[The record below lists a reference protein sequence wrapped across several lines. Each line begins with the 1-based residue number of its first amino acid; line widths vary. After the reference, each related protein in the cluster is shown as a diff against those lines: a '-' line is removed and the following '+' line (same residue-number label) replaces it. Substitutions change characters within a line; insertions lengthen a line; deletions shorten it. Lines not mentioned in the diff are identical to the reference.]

1 MKNRKSPAPLRE
13 QIVAFLKGREE
24 ATLKQIAAATSE
36 RDFPSR
42 VTTELNKMRT
52 DTLIE
57 CAKKK
62 GKNELWY
69 WLATAQADQ
78 SGNTQP
84 AVVENT
90 GSSASALPSTPVEG
104 AAVQP
109 KPAPV
114 AAALSAALVAE
125 DEIMSDGTRVLL
137 NNLETQIAKVR
148 SVIRDGA
155 RIRLCDV
162 GDTVLARISHLEAAL
177 GDMRNRAE
185 LAENQRDSY
194 LAARDELRRELDEVR
209 ATLAPHAGGSLAM
222 SDISEAELAKRASAL
237 IVAKENGRIEAIR
250 LLDESRLEQVEA
262 SRQLDEVRIVL
273 AGAISPLDYDLDSM
287 NAVEMARAART
298 ELLDAPPTVTPF
310 DSNAPLSA
318 EAEDRVT
325 ATLETRPANR
335 FLVRA
340 NGRPLVV
347 RRSEV
352 SAQRQAM
359 QYARSGVRATV
370 FAMERIGEARPGAEW
385 EPAQ

>member
-114 AAALSAALVAE
+114 AAALSAAPVAE

-194 LAARDELRRELDEVR
+194 LATRNVLRRELDEVR
-209 ATLAPHAGGSLAM
+209 ATLAPHAGGGLAG
-222 SDISEAELAKRASAL
+222 SDNSEAELAKQASAL
-237 IVAKENGRIEAIR
+237 IVAKENERIEAS
-250 LLDESRLEQVEA
+250 LMLY
-262 SRQLDEVRIVL
+262 EVRVL
-273 AGAISPLDYDLDSM
+273 LADVIECGDTDLNSM
-287 NAVEMARAART
+287 NAVEMARAARN
-298 ELLDAPPTVTPF
+298 ELLAAPPTVTPF
-310 DSNAPLSA
+310 DNNAPLPA
-318 EAEDRVT
+318 EAGDRVT
-325 ATLETRPANR
+325 ATLEIRPANR

-347 RRSEV
+347 RHSDV

-385 EPAQ
+385 EAAQ

>member
-114 AAALSAALVAE
+114 AAARLAVPVAE
-125 DEIMSDGTRVLL
+125 DENFSLMGVVADIRVAIGDSHGKIMLGDLADTVRARIQQGAEAERKR
-137 NNLETQIAKVR
+137 LETTA
-148 SVIRDGA
+148 S
-155 RIRLCDV
+155 L
-162 GDTVLARISHLEAAL
+162 TAA
-177 GDMRNRAE
+177 MR
-185 LAENQRDSY
+185 
-194 LAARDELRRELDEVR
+194 
-209 ATLAPHAGGSLAM
+209 M
-222 SDISEAELAKRASAL
+222 
-237 IVAKENGRIEAIR
+237 
-250 LLDESRLEQVEA
+250 
-262 SRQLDEVRIVL
+262 LDEVRILL
-273 AGAISPLDYDLDSM
+273 ADVIECGDADRDSL

-310 DSNAPLSA
+310 DSNAQLSA

-325 ATLETRPANR
+325 ATLEIRPANR

-347 RRSEV
+347 RHSEV
-352 SAQRQAM
+352 SAQRRAM

-385 EPAQ
+385 GPAQ

>member
-104 AAVQP
+104 AAVQH

-114 AAALSAALVAE
+114 AAALLAVPVAE
-125 DEIMSDGTRVLL
+125 DENFSLMGVVADIRAAIGDSHGKIMLGDLADTVRARIQQGAEAERKR
-137 NNLETQIAKVR
+137 LETTA
-148 SVIRDGA
+148 S
-155 RIRLCDV
+155 L
-162 GDTVLARISHLEAAL
+162 TAA
-177 GDMRNRAE
+177 MR
-185 LAENQRDSY
+185 
-194 LAARDELRRELDEVR
+194 
-209 ATLAPHAGGSLAM
+209 M
-222 SDISEAELAKRASAL
+222 
-237 IVAKENGRIEAIR
+237 
-250 LLDESRLEQVEA
+250 
-262 SRQLDEVRIVL
+262 LDEVRILL
-273 AGAISPLDYDLDSM
+273 ADVIECGDADRDSL
-287 NAVEMARAART
+287 NAVEMARAARNV
-298 ELLDAPPTVTPF
+298 LLAAPPTSTPFDTKDAPPV
-310 DSNAPLSA
+310 
-318 EAEDRVT
+318 DRY
-325 ATLETRPANR
+325 
-335 FLVRA
+335 LVRA
-340 NGRPLVV
+340 NGLPFVV
-347 RRSEV
+347 RRRET
-352 SAQRQAM
+352 SAKRKAL

-385 EPAQ
+385 EAAQ